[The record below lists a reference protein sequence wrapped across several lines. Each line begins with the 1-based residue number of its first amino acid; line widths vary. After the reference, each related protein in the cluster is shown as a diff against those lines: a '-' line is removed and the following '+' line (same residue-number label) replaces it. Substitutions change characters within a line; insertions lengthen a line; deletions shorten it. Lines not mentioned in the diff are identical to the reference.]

1 MVTSCR
7 PTCRNV
13 SVKDMNKPAA
23 ADKITNM
30 VIVCRD
36 LPWKVVV
43 DRPTGISC
51 FDVFQ
56 AIHDAYDVP
65 LTEKD
70 RARFPHK
77 LLQKCKKA
85 FELRC
90 KTVPRLTAV
99 EERLGMK
106 RVDLLNCKTYFH
118 GLIKPGLDEPWLMIL
133 GPTPPCS
140 GLPLK

>member
-1 MVTSCR
+1 MSR
-7 PTCRNV
+7 
-13 SVKDMNKPAA
+13 PAA
-23 ADKITNM
+23 AEKITNM

-36 LPWKVVV
+36 LPWKVVI
-43 DRPTGISC
+43 DRPGGISC

-56 AIHDAYDVP
+56 AIHDTFDVP
-65 LTEKD
+65 LTDKD
-70 RARFPHK
+70 RARFPLK
-77 LLQKCKKA
+77 LQQCKKA

-118 GLIKPGLDEPWLMIL
+118 GLIKPGVDEPWLMVL
-133 GPTPPCS
+133 GPTPPCT
-140 GLPLK
+140 GILPK